1 MQNDTFAKGEK
12 NLCPSISFEG
22 SFLQPNIAANTQR

>member
-1 MQNDTFAKGEK
+1 MQKETLARGEK
-12 NLCPSISFEG
+12 NECPKMNLVG